1 MELDVMRRLARR
13 RGTNLSPWLVLG
25 FGAGLAAGFL
35 LGELFGDD
43 GRRRTGQFISGA
55 WRNARTRAESR
66 ASVASRVLAVL
77 SADAELAGKQ
87 LELLAIGA
95 GGFELHG
102 WVASRGERTRAYRLA
117 AAAADGEQIVN
128 CLLVRGEDDG
138 APPLTLDDAPRS
150 A

>member
-1 MELDVMRRLARR
+1 MRRIARR
-13 RGTNLSPWLVLG
+13 RGADSAPWIVLG

-43 GRRRTGQFISGA
+43 GRRRAGQFISGA
-55 WRNARTRAESR
+55 WRNARTRPESR
-66 ASVASRVLAVL
+66 ASVAGRVLAVL
-77 SADAELAGKQ
+77 SADPALAGNQ
-87 LELLAIGA
+87 LELLAIGD
-95 GGFELHG
+95 GGFKLHG

-117 AAAADGEQIVN
+117 AAAADGEPIVN

-138 APPLTLDDAPRS
+138 APPLHLDDAPRS